1 MASAIQGDFNHARE
15 QALAHLLLAM
25 KKCHEQASSSFGFP
39 QKSVTPVVSGPV
51 AAGVKMPKRR
61 IIEGER
67 KYRVVGSF
75 GLS

>member
-1 MASAIQGDFNHARE
+1 LDSRKNQ
-15 QALAHLLLAM
+15 L
-25 KKCHEQASSSFGFP
+25 
-39 QKSVTPVVSGPV
+39 VSGPV